1 MLNFKVELSMYWTGV
16 TVHEYPPNRIV
27 ELGVNP
33 EPCSVIVVSSEPIGT
48 SVGSI
53 DVNIGAG
60 ASTVSVTATVAG
72 VPEAG
77 ARITDPLYIPGL
89 RLAVFTEILSHVP

>member
-16 TVHEYPPNRIV
+16 TVHENSPNRIV

-33 EPCSVIVVSSEPIGT
+33 EPCSVIVVSSEPMAT

-53 DVNIGAG
+53 DVSTGAG
-60 ASTVSVTATVAG
+60 ASTLSVTATVAG
-72 VPEAG
+72 VPAAG
-77 ARITDPLYIPGL
+77 GRITTPLYVPGL
-89 RLAVFTEILSHVP
+89 RLAVFTEMLTDVP